1 MAGSNGVPLSHAR
14 LDVLLGAAFAV
25 EPTPA
30 GLAHMDGRV
39 AAAIAV
45 RRGRPVRPVRRV
57 FGQPLALPRR
67 LRLVAFALAA
77 FVLVGAAAAY
87 VGLFEPI
94 VSPVEGWQL
103 GFDHAAQ
110 PGITQVAGPYRLT
123 LERVY
128 ADTNQVLVG
137 VSVIEGAGATHVEF
151 GPNPTLTEASGIH
164 CDAYFASGYPND
176 NANGWVFGFLP
187 ETPFAPGHHEFTLTI
202 EVVVSAHD
210 AYFGPS
216 PGATFTPMPAPVTF
230 RFSADVGS
238 GGVVASPDTA
248 VTASRYTL
256 TLESASVSPTM
267 VRGRLKVTGLDLAN
281 LDPIGTVTLN
291 GRTLPLQALP
301 AVADPGSWLF
311 ELTTLAGS
319 DHPSGTLSIRIDRL
333 TGSGTDNPAIRVEG
347 PWTFSVPL
355 GGSAP

>member
-1 MAGSNGVPLSHAR
+1 MPLSAAR
-14 LDVLLGAAFAV
+14 LNALLGAAFAV

-39 AAAIAV
+39 AAAIAL
-45 RRGRPVRPVRRV
+45 RRAGSVRPARRV
-57 FGQPLALPRR
+57 FGWRRALPRR
-67 LRLVAFALAA
+67 LRPGALLLAA
-77 FVLVGAAAAY
+77 FVLVGAGAAY

-103 GFDHAAQ
+103 GFDRAAQ
-110 PGITQVAGPYRLT
+110 PAITQVAGPYRLT

-128 ADTNQVLVG
+128 ADANQVLVG

-151 GPNPTLTEASGIH
+151 GPNPTLTEAGGIH
-164 CDAYFASGYPND
+164 CDAYFASGYPNG

-187 ETPFAPGHHEFTLTI
+187 ETPFAPGRHEFALTL
-202 EVVVSAHD
+202 EVAVSAHD
-210 AYFGPS
+210 AAVGPS

-230 RFSADVGS
+230 HFTADLAA
-238 GGVVASPDTA
+238 GVLATPGTA
-248 VTASRYTL
+248 TTASGYTL

-267 VRGRLKVTGLDLAN
+267 IRGRLKVTGPDLAN
-281 LDPIGTVTLN
+281 LHPAGFVTLD

-319 DHPSGTLSIRIDRL
+319 DHANGTLIVRIDEL
-333 TGSGTDNPAIRVEG
+333 TGTGTDTPLVRVKG
-347 PWTFSVPL
+347 PWTFNVPLSRSVP
-355 GGSAP
+355 

>member
-1 MAGSNGVPLSHAR
+1 MPLSAAR
-14 LDVLLGAAFAV
+14 LDTLLAAAFAV

-39 AAAIAV
+39 AAAIAL
-45 RRGRPVRPVRRV
+45 RRGRSVRPVRRV
-57 FGQPLALPRR
+57 LLGPPLPLPRR
-67 LRLVAFALAA
+67 LRPVAFALAA

-103 GFDHAAQ
+103 GFDRAAQ
-110 PGITQVAGPYRLT
+110 PGIVQVAGPYRLT

-137 VSVIEGAGATHVEF
+137 VSVLEGAGATHVEF
-151 GPNPTLTEASGIH
+151 GPNPTLTEAGGIH
-164 CDAYFASGYPND
+164 CDAYFASGYPNG

-187 ETPFAPGHHEFTLTI
+187 ETPFAPGRHEFALTL
-202 EVVVSAHD
+202 EVAVSTHD
-210 AYFGPS
+210 AAVGPS

-230 RFSADVGS
+230 HFAADVAS
-238 GGVVASPDTA
+238 GGVVVSPDTVA
-248 VTASRYTL
+248 TASGYTL
-256 TLESASVSPTM
+256 ALESASVSPTM
-267 VRGRLKVTGLDLAN
+267 LRGRLKVTGPDLPN

-291 GRTLPLQALP
+291 GRVLTLQAWP

-311 ELTTLAGS
+311 ELVVLTGA
-319 DHPSGTLSIRIDRL
+319 DDPSGDLVVRINEL
-333 TGSGTDNPAIRVEG
+333 MGSGTDNPNVRVNG

-355 GGSAP
+355 GGGGS